1 MASFDLI
8 RKAQT
13 AGLWFIGVFMEG
25 FIHDYEKWHG
35 CGFDGTK
42 AEYIRWFHEEYG
54 KNLQYELSSTK
65 TKCYAVMEII
75 EHHRVLDALNLI
87 FYSSNEKVSWDA
99 VESAS
104 SLLDKIIT
112 DTIVLP

>member
-1 MASFDLI
+1 
-8 RKAQT
+8 
-13 AGLWFIGVFMEG
+13 
-25 FIHDYEKWHG
+25 
-35 CGFDGTK
+35 
-42 AEYIRWFHEEYG
+42 
-54 KNLQYELSSTK
+54 
-65 TKCYAVMEII
+65 MEII